1 MLLDSVGGNDGVD
14 VSIVVGTG
22 VLLLAGDVNVL
33 DSPVVSVGIVVVD
46 GRVLVLEVKAGV
58 GAEVTLTDVVRGAVV
73 VVSFTGTGGGT

>member
-1 MLLDSVGGNDGVD
+1 MLLDSVGNDGVG

-46 GRVLVLEVKAGV
+46 GRVLEVKADV

>member
-1 MLLDSVGGNDGVD
+1 MLLDSVGNDGVG

-46 GRVLVLEVKAGV
+46 GRVLEVKAGV

-73 VVSFTGTGGGT
+73 VVSFTGTDGGT